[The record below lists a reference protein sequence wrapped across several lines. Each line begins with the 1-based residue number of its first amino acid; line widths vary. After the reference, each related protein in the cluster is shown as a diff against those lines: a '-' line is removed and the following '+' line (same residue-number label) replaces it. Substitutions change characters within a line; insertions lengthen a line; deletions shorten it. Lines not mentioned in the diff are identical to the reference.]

1 MSYFKKKT
9 ITNVIRPLIIVDK
22 IKHRGRRDT
31 SLDRRIGHNHNMQSS
46 IIDPPNDGCA

>member
-31 SLDRRIGHNHNMQSS
+31 SLDRRFHSNLVMAGTNRTQ
-46 IIDPPNDGCA
+46 P